1 MNQNF
6 WYSYSSGGVLKPR
19 YALGAEP
26 GVHLGHPR
34 RRSINAVASNWGQI
48 SQVMAGANAIVP
60 IIYGRVRVAPV
71 IATYGETDSP
81 ELVICCVWGLG
92 EIQQIHGLYTRDG
105 LTLPTTTHEAH
116 LGTTSPIVSA
126 LMQSAIPGWDK
137 TLVLD
142 LFGRQYGIAYSAIG
156 LYPYGESAK
165 DITGV
170 LGDISGRKVYDP
182 RTDTTAWSDNPALC
196 LADFLADPMAGGFNV
211 DWDSVEATADACDEL
226 MTGGAKRRTMNLA
239 ITRRGSLE
247 DWIAALR
254 TYAGCHLEF
263 KGSYVKLI
271 PNRPASPTRTITDSD
286 IRLGSLSPSFRSRAD
301 TPTVV
306 VVTYIPSGGG
316 QDEAIAYAAGV
327 LEGGTEWRETRIDL
341 PGISTYAQAYREA
354 VERLNA
360 FQLCDLNVSFET
372 FDEGLQDEIGDV
384 VTLDTALLG
393 TPVEVRILG
402 VEAMEPGRW
411 RVSGEEY
418 DAVMYSDAVVSDP
431 NLGGGIVSN
440 PADPPDIEGLTL
452 TEEVYQT
459 QTGIYASRIRASW
472 TAITWPFL
480 SRYELAVYH
489 GLSLVYEA
497 SSRTSEAVSGP
508 LQEGNTYR
516 VLVRVRSSIGA
527 VGAWAEDSLTSQG
540 KYLPPGDVPAVRGL
554 EVGGEV
560 RLNWD
565 AATDLDIWRYE
576 VRYGATTDDWEDA
589 VFVDRVDGLR
599 CLTRD
604 IPEGTWRFFVKA
616 IDSIGNE
623 SAEAATVDLVVS
635 LDRNVLTD
643 RTIFESPTLTNV
655 VAFRLGRLDT
665 KIQRYATDA
674 GTAMGS
680 LLTANPLGSGY
691 SNPLQSYH
699 GAASS
704 SLETEVKDYGN
715 IINGQFTA
723 TTSASAISGE
733 IIETL
738 RLSTDGGSYTD
749 HELTVKTL
757 ARYGK
762 IKIET
767 DSSADTLLCAEPD
780 MQLSLVAVV
789 REESGTGTSSA
800 IVGTTIECL
809 SDYASIAQIIITP
822 IGTTSL
828 VGVPDNITTGDPTTF
843 DVYIFEDG
851 VQVACNFMWTL
862 KGV

>member
-1 MNQNF
+1 MNPNF
-6 WYSYSSGGVLKPR
+6 QYNYTVGG
-19 YALGAEP
+19 ALEL
-26 GVHLGHPR
+26 HFWRGHGKHIGPAR
-34 RRSINAVASNWGQI
+34 RRAINAVASNWEQI
-48 SQVMAGANAIVP
+48 SQVMAGANSIVP

-81 ELVICCVWGLG
+81 ELVVCCVWGLG
-92 EIQQIHGLYTRDG
+92 EMQQIHGLYTRDG

-116 LGTTSPIVSA
+116 LGTTSQTISA
-126 LMQSAIPGWDK
+126 LMQSALPGWDK
-137 TLVLD
+137 TLVLN
-142 LFGRQYGIAYSAIG
+142 LFGRQYGVAYSAIG
-156 LYPYGESAK
+156 LYPNDESAQA
-165 DITGV
+165 ITGV
-170 LGDISGRKVYDP
+170 LGDISGRLVYDP
-182 RTDTTAWSDNPALC
+182 RTETTAWSDNPALC
-196 LADFLADPMAGGFNV
+196 LADFLADPVAGGFDV
-211 DWDSVEATADACDEL
+211 DWDSVEDAADACDEV
-226 MTGGAKRRTMNLA
+226 MTGGAKRRTLNLA

-263 KGSYVKLI
+263 KGSNVKLI
-271 PNRPASPTRTITDSD
+271 PNRPASPTRTVTDSD
-286 IRLGSLSPSFRSRAD
+286 IRRGSLSPSFRSRAN

-306 VVTYIPSGGG
+306 VVTYTPSGGG
-316 QDEAIAYAAGV
+316 QDEAVAYGTGV
-327 LEGGTEWRETRIDL
+327 LDGDTEWRETRIDL
-341 PGISTYAQAYREA
+341 PGINSQAQANREA
-354 VERLNA
+354 IERLNA
-360 FQLCDLNVSFET
+360 FQLCDLDVAFET
-372 FDEGLQDEIGDV
+372 FDEGLKDEIGDV

-393 TPVEVRILG
+393 TPVDVRILG
-402 VEAMEPGRW
+402 VEAVEPGRW
-411 RVSGEEY
+411 RVIGEEY
-418 DAVMYSDAVVSDP
+418 DAAMYSDAVVSDAG
-431 NLGGGIVSN
+431 LGGGISSN

-459 QTGIYASRIRASW
+459 QTGIWASRIRANW

-480 SRYELAVYH
+480 SRYELAVYQ
-489 GLSLVYEA
+489 GLSLVYET
-497 SSRTSEAVSGP
+497 SSRTNGAVSGP
-508 LQEGNTYR
+508 LQEGNTYQ

-527 VGAWAEDSLTSQG
+527 LGAWAEDSLTSQG
-540 KYLPPGDVPAVRGL
+540 KYLPPGDVPVLRGL

-560 RLNWD
+560 RLTWD
-565 AATDLDIWRYE
+565 AAADLDIWRYE
-576 VRYGATTDDWEDA
+576 VRYGLATDA
-589 VFVDRVDGLR
+589 WGDAIFVDRVDGLR

-604 IPEGTWRFFVKA
+604 IPEGSWRFFVKA

-623 SAEAATVDLVVS
+623 SANAATVDLSVS

-643 RTIFESPTLTNV
+643 RVIFDNPTLTNV

-674 GTAMGS
+674 GTS
-680 LLTANPLGSGY
+680 IETLLTANPLGSGY

-723 TTSASAISGE
+723 FTSATAISGE

-738 RLSTDGGSYTD
+738 LLSTDGGSYTD

-780 MQLSLVAVV
+780 LRLSLVAVT

-809 SDYASIAQIIITP
+809 SDYAAIAQIIITP
-822 IGTTSL
+822 MGATSL

-851 VQVACNFMWTL
+851 VQVACDFMWTL